1 MLIGV
6 VSDTHNNLKN
16 IDHIITLF
24 NEEEVD
30 LVIHTGDI
38 TNKNSLKRF
47 NQLQCELIGVYG
59 NNDKEELGLE
69 EVAKRNNFKFQDPP
83 FFLKLN
89 GREII
94 IFHEPDS
101 VDEFIG
107 KNPGLNLII
116 HGHTHRFRHETK
128 NGVVIFNPGESA
140 GMLKGKNAIGL
151 IDLNNLAIKR
161 IFF

>member
-69 EVAKRNNFKFQDPP
+69 EVAKRNNFKE
-83 FFLKLN
+83 FL
-89 GREII
+89 
-94 IFHEPDS
+94 FVMSP
-101 VDEFIG
+101 V
-107 KNPGLNLII
+107 
-116 HGHTHRFRHETK
+116 
-128 NGVVIFNPGESA
+128 
-140 GMLKGKNAIGL
+140 
-151 IDLNNLAIKR
+151 
-161 IFF
+161 